1 MIKEDEL
8 DKLIICKKCHTL
20 HEKVPLPKNKKA
32 FCSEC
37 NVLLYQND
45 ENMIDRTL
53 ALVLT
58 ALISLFIAFN
68 FNIIEINIK
77 GLEQSLTLS
86 SLFVVIGEY
95 KQYVVGILFLFL
107 IVIFPI
113 TILTSLF
120 LLLFFMKI
128 KKAGYFTKRLLILIA
143 HLAPW
148 SMVDIFFVSLL
159 VSMVKLFDVANIK
172 LDIAFFAL
180 FFTLFLDLIIT
191 KNISFYQLWEKHRE
205 IYGEI
210 HE

>member
-37 NVLLYQND
+37 DVLLYQND

-58 ALISLFIAFN
+58 ALISLFIAFS

-86 SLFVVIGEY
+86 SLFVVIAEY
-95 KQYVVGILFLFL
+95 KQYIVGILFLFL

-113 TILTSLF
+113 TILGSLF

-128 KKAGYFTKRLLILIA
+128 KQAGYFTKRLLILIA

-191 KNISFYQLWEKHRE
+191 KNINFYQLWEKHRE

-210 HE
+210 DE

>member
-86 SLFVVIGEY
+86 SLFVVIAEY

-107 IVIFPI
+107 IVIFPV
-113 TILTSLF
+113 TILVSLF

-191 KNISFYQLWEKHRE
+191 KNINFYQLWEKHRE
-205 IYGEI
+205 IYGEV

>member
-20 HEKVPLPKNKKA
+20 HEKVPLTKHKKA

-58 ALISLFIAFN
+58 AGISLLVAFN
-68 FNIIEINIK
+68 FSIININIK

-86 SLFVVIGEY
+86 SLFMVIGEHD
-95 KQYVVGILFLFL
+95 QYVVGLLFIFL

-113 TILTSLF
+113 TILLSLF
-120 LLLFFMKI
+120 TLLFFMKI

-143 HLAPW
+143 HLTPW

-159 VSMVKLFDVANIK
+159 VSMVKLFDVANIE
-172 LDIAFFAL
+172 LGVAFFAL

-191 KNISFYQLWEKHRE
+191 KSISFHQLWEKHRE
-205 IYGEI
+205 IYGAVNG
-210 HE
+210 

>member
-113 TILTSLF
+113 TILMSLF

-191 KNISFYQLWEKHRE
+191 KNINFYQLWEKHRE

>member
-20 HEKVPLPKNKKA
+20 HEKVPLTKHKKA

-58 ALISLFIAFN
+58 AGISLLIAFN
-68 FNIIEINIK
+68 FSIIDINIK

-86 SLFVVIGEY
+86 SLFMVIGEHD
-95 KQYVVGILFLFL
+95 QYVVGILFIFL

-113 TILTSLF
+113 TILLSLF
-120 LLLFFMKI
+120 VLLFFMKI
-128 KKAGYFTKRLLILIA
+128 KRAGYFTKRLLILIA
-143 HLAPW
+143 HVAPW

-159 VSMVKLFDVANIK
+159 VSMVKLFDVANIE
-172 LDIAFFAL
+172 LGVAFFAL

-191 KNISFYQLWEKHRE
+191 KSISFHQLWKKHRE
-205 IYGEI
+205 IYGVVNG
-210 HE
+210 